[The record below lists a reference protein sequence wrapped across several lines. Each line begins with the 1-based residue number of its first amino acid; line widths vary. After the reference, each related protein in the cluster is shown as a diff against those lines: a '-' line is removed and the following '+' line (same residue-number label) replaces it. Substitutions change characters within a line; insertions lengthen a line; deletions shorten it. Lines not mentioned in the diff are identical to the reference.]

1 MEHMAI
7 SEPDEVTVIIPTM
20 AEEKRHASLLRAIA
34 SVSDATN
41 KPVRIVVVING
52 NRRSPDVENSLRN
65 IGHVELLSL
74 EVASLP
80 LAHLAGRRAV
90 KTRYFCFLDD
100 DDEYL
105 PGAIDA
111 RVGVLAG
118 DESIDFVVTNGYRH
132 LGGTDWPCLKDL
144 DKVPAAPL
152 AQLFRQNWLP
162 SCGSLFRSDQIGAA
176 YFEDGNAYVE
186 WTWLAFQ
193 LCLAGEKVG
202 VLDQPTF
209 RIYDTQESASKTEAY
224 LAAFDALYRKMLAKN
239 PPRQIAT
246 LIKKRIGEEFH
257 YKADSLRQE
266 GLLLEAWKA
275 HLKSLCYP
283 GGWRYLPF
291 SRWLLPRGKR
301 LPSRNQAEH

>member
-1 MEHMAI
+1 MENMAI
-7 SEPDEVTVIIPTM
+7 SEVTVIIPTM

-34 SVSDATN
+34 SISEATN
-41 KPVRIVVVING
+41 RPVHIVVVING
-52 NRRSPDVENSLRN
+52 NQRSPDVEQSLRN
-65 IGHVELLSL
+65 IGHLELLSL
-74 EVASLP
+74 EIASLP

-111 RVGVLAG
+111 RVDALAG
-118 DESIDFVVTNGYRH
+118 DESIDFVVTNGYRR
-132 LGGTDWPCLKDL
+132 LDGTDWPCLNDL

-162 SCGSLFRSDQIGAA
+162 SCGPLFRSDRIGEA
-176 YFEDGNAYVE
+176 YFEDGPAYGE

-193 LCLAGEKVG
+193 LCLAGKRVG
-202 VLDQPTF
+202 MLDQPTF
-209 RIYDTQESASKTEAY
+209 RIYDTPESASKTPAY
-224 LAAFDALYRKMLAKN
+224 TAEFNAMYRKMLARK
-239 PPRQIAT
+239 PPRQIAA

-257 YKADSLRQE
+257 YEADSLRRK
-266 GLLLEAWKA
+266 GLRLGAWKA

-291 SRWLLPRGKR
+291 FRHLAFAAGQARLAQGGK
-301 LPSRNQAEH
+301 AEQ